1 MDWSDS
7 VFREH
12 VKYYGDV
19 EFTADNIVGDNG
31 IVCSKKF
38 MAFRYN
44 KKVGILSTDFE
55 TNIDEKLAQGRK
67 AEYGSKVYTTT
78 QVDQI
83 EDIDSEI
90 NVLQFDP
97 FNDDR
102 LFVGGSNGTLSIYD
116 IGSNNNKVLCVNE
129 LSSCVYSVASHPSS
143 SEVLAV
149 GGNGNLNLIDLTK
162 EGQSVRNT
170 PLENE
175 SIVRMTFAENASYL
189 RGVTQDKLLF
199 THDPRTA
206 DAMDNC
212 VKLRYAPT
220 NIVNLYGETQIAV
233 AGMTSFLEPIVFGYD
248 LAAKLDDNIHETY
261 LFKQNYSHKQCTPF
275 IRYDR
280 FSQILY
286 VTFQSVADL
295 TCFNTVDNS
304 FEKQAMYHSV
314 NDTFMGMDIL
324 PKHATKKREINR
336 VLKFAKNRVQQIVH
350 TRGGKLI
357 WDSLHKEAKKSM
369 CSCDE
374 YVNESKNVAYP
385 DDEVAKLVPVDYE
398 EAKKRSVSLYLHI
411 AGKEPLSQTEK
422 YFDLKVSSTV
432 NCNLGLNVK
441 TNSKYAL
448 FPAPTYGGGAL
459 GIIQVSKPG
468 RKKQATPNTALF
480 PAPTYGGGALG
491 IIQVSKPG
499 RKKQAQLTA
508 HSDKITTFDVGQT
521 AENGQLVITG
531 SPDTKAIIQKINE
544 DDNHNI
550 TGCETLNTVQ
560 CAGKVTFVGFHPR
573 IKNLCVIASN
583 KDGAKDVAFVYFYDY
598 GKGEVVREV
607 KLENTNN
614 IMDVQFETVIG
625 LIAAL
630 SSSKGNVKL
639 MDIRTG
645 NILTEFKADT
655 FARDTKLFWKTN
667 QAGHKPKYYTQLIC
681 LGFGTSSVRKF
692 SVYDLENVVAK
703 YYKDNC
709 AISVGEAKEEE
720 QGKAD
725 ADDDDNGDDE
735 KKPDGD
741 ELQNIGTLSFG
752 VSNAIP
758 IGYYDGSDN
767 LLYVSSIGNRKI
779 RVYELLRNN
788 PREMNASYQ
797 SKEDIQGISFALKQ
811 EAKVKKVE
819 LAKCFKLSKDGVVSP
834 ISFSIPRKRT
844 DFFQDD
850 LYSPVLD
857 VVNSTYEVDL
867 KTEDMN
873 KVKIDGTQDDL
884 YSPVLDVVN
893 STYEVDLKTEDMN
906 KVKIDVNYVD
916 LKPDDMELLSNAPE
930 EEETVYQKRRKSQ
943 INIMEAEK
951 LKEQPKSTEQAFDQF
966 ARMVADAPTANRWDA
981 ENIGTEVADDEW
993 DD

>member
-1 MDWSDS
+1 
-7 VFREH
+7 
-12 VKYYGDV
+12 
-19 EFTADNIVGDNG
+19 
-31 IVCSKKF
+31 
-38 MAFRYN
+38 
-44 KKVGILSTDFE
+44 
-55 TNIDEKLAQGRK
+55 
-67 AEYGSKVYTTT
+67 
-78 QVDQI
+78 
-83 EDIDSEI
+83 
-90 NVLQFDP
+90 
-97 FNDDR
+97 
-102 LFVGGSNGTLSIYD
+102 
-116 IGSNNNKVLCVNE
+116 
-129 LSSCVYSVASHPSS
+129 
-143 SEVLAV
+143 
-149 GGNGNLNLIDLTK
+149 
-162 EGQSVRNT
+162 
-170 PLENE
+170 
-175 SIVRMTFAENASYL
+175 
-189 RGVTQDKLLF
+189 
-199 THDPRTA
+199 
-206 DAMDNC
+206 
-212 VKLRYAPT
+212 
-220 NIVNLYGETQIAV
+220 
-233 AGMTSFLEPIVFGYD
+233 
-248 LAAKLDDNIHETY
+248 
-261 LFKQNYSHKQCTPF
+261 
-275 IRYDR
+275 
-280 FSQILY
+280 
-286 VTFQSVADL
+286 
-295 TCFNTVDNS
+295 
-304 FEKQAMYHSV
+304 
-314 NDTFMGMDIL
+314 
-324 PKHATKKREINR
+324 
-336 VLKFAKNRVQQIVH
+336 
-350 TRGGKLI
+350 
-357 WDSLHKEAKKSM
+357 M

-468 RKKQATPNTALF
+468 RKKQA
-480 PAPTYGGGALG
+480 
-491 IIQVSKPG
+491 
-499 RKKQAQLTA
+499 QLAA

-645 NILTEFKADT
+645 NILTDFKADT

-692 SVYDLENVVAK
+692 SVYDLENVVTK

-873 KVKIDGTQDDL
+873 KVKID
-884 YSPVLDVVN
+884 
-893 STYEVDLKTEDMN
+893 
-906 KVKIDVNYVD
+906 VNYVD